1 MDRPDI
7 PSDSQPN
14 FVVFRTKKF
23 YQLDLALGAG
33 LRTTNTLYRSF
44 KYFWHVSLLSGEAGK
59 SHIKFHHMAKT
70 VIDTRSFDVA
80 QDDSGNDPFSPRL
93 QRGMHGRARQGD
105 RSGSSYHLPYRNAII
120 SRQFVQTVAQR

>member
-1 MDRPDI
+1 
-7 PSDSQPN
+7 
-14 FVVFRTKKF
+14 
-23 YQLDLALGAG
+23 
-33 LRTTNTLYRSF
+33 
-44 KYFWHVSLLSGEAGK
+44 
-59 SHIKFHHMAKT
+59 MAKT

-120 SRQFVQTVAQR
+120 SRQFVQTVAQRWSCELRNAAQIQDRSSGAVQIIPSVTARGIFEQRHRFGAVRNQIA